1 MSNKKVEFEII
12 HMNKLI
18 RCLENPR
25 NNQHAIRKVAN
36 SIKLNGFAAPI
47 VANYN
52 YEVLAGHTRLAAV
65 KLLQKE
71 EPKEDYSMVPVRFI
85 DLTGEQARLYR
96 IQDNRLGEFAT
107 WKEEELKKQ
116 LQDLQIDYEDAL
128 FDLNFDLDELDN
140 MLSFDE
146 VDSGGFADATQ
157 NNDKT
162 KMIITITVPY
172 NENTS
177 DIKMEILNT
186 ASSFGLDYEIHE
198 K

>member
-1 MSNKKVEFEII
+1 
-12 HMNKLI
+12 MNKLI
-18 RCLENPR
+18 RCLANPR